1 MGKEPCYCGA
11 GTGQTS
17 GQPQA
22 IPDVRSARAAES
34 ARPRHGANDAG
45 ERGLRLYGKAPDLAA
60 AEKRGPKTEEENGLM
75 ARCPWF
81 VVRGSLWVGK
91 RKRPSSRVLARLP
104 SRLLLA

>member
-1 MGKEPCYCGA
+1 MGKEPCDCGA

-22 IPDVRSARAAES
+22 IPDLRSPRAAES
-34 ARPRHGANDAG
+34 ARPRHGADDAG

-60 AEKRGPKTEEENGLM
+60 AEKRGRKTEEENGLM

-81 VVRGSLWVGK
+81 VLRGSLCDGR
-91 RKRPSSRVLARLP
+91 RKQPSPRVLARRP
-104 SRLLLA
+104 SR